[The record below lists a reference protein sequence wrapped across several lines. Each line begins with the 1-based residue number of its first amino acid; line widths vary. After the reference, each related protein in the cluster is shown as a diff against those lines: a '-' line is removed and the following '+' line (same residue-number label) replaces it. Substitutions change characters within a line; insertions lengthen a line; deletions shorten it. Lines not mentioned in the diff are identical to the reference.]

1 MTNHFHIRLAHTDDA
16 DALARVHVDT
26 WRTSY
31 VGIVPDEH
39 LAQLSYA
46 KRAER
51 WRENFATFTPAQFVL
66 VAENELQRV
75 IAFALGGP
83 ERENDPIYK
92 GELYGL
98 YVLKEYQRQGLGR
111 RLVETVTA
119 RLWRD
124 GFRTMLIWVLAE
136 NPARDFYAALG
147 GKPVREK
154 MVTIGGKPL
163 REIGFGWDEL
173 EPLLKSRDMT
183 GF

>member
-1 MTNHFHIRLAHTDDA
+1 MKIHLQIRIAQPNDA
-16 DALARVHVDT
+16 DGIAHVHVDT

-39 LAQLSYA
+39 LAQLSYE

-51 WRENFATFTPAQFVL
+51 WRENFATFTPAQFVF
-66 VAENELQRV
+66 VATDESNRV
-75 IAFALGGP
+75 IGFALGGP

-98 YVLKEYQRQGLGR
+98 YLLKEYQRRGIGR
-111 RLVETVTA
+111 QLVVTVVNRLSQA
-119 RLWRD
+119 

-154 MVTIGGKPL
+154 MVTIGGKAL
-163 REIGFGWDEL
+163 REIGYGWDDIT
-173 EPLLKSRDMT
+173 PLLK
-183 GF
+183 